1 MFLDKDT
8 VFEIAMIIGL
18 VASWILPALLLVRR
32 EKEKDFWNIV
42 GLVLCLALCFCMA
55 GGFVGIASVFIL
67 GFIQIIF
74 NFFY

>member
-8 VFEIAMIIGL
+8 VAEIAIIIGL
-18 VASWILPALLLVRR
+18 IVSYVFPALLLVRR

-42 GLVLCLALCFCMA
+42 GIVLCLALCFFMA
-55 GGFVGIASVFIL
+55 GLLASATVYFVWFI
-67 GFIQIIF
+67 FAIIF